1 MPMNLRLMCLMVV
14 LLATYLVAGETNK
27 QEKSMNDGKQVVA
40 ERISDAEKNNATQM
54 NATQAEAA
62 VQNAGGVR
70 IVFIGN
76 SITLHGVA
84 PKIGWHNEWGMAASA
99 AEKDFVHIV
108 TRGIEAKTGRKA
120 DVRVRNLARFERGF
134 TNYDYGLEKDLV
146 DFAPDYL
153 IVALGENV
161 GALTTQEERLG
172 YYAAF
177 KKLLEGFLV
186 GEKKPKTVVRGVFW
200 PSTWKDEMMARA
212 AKELGVSFVKADFAT
227 DESMMALGLFEHT
240 GVARHPGDKGMAAI
254 AQIILAG
261 LFPEET
267 EEK

>member
-1 MPMNLRLMCLMVV
+1 MRLMMVM
-14 LLATYLVAGETNK
+14 LALVSTLWAAEAPKKEIVMT
-27 QEKSMNDGKQVVA
+27 ESKQVAA

-62 VQNAGGVR
+62 VQNSGGVR

-84 PKIGWHNEWGMAASA
+84 PKIGWHHEWGMAASA

-108 TRGIEAKTGRKA
+108 THGIEVKTGRKA

-134 TNYDYGLEKDLV
+134 TNYDYGLEQDLV

-161 GALTTQEERLG
+161 GALTTQEEQLG
-172 YYAAF
+172 YSAAF
-177 KKLLEGFLV
+177 KKLLEGFLK
-186 GEKKPKTVVRGVFW
+186 GAKKPKTVVRGVFW
-200 PSTWKDEMMARA
+200 PCPWKDEMMARA
-212 AKELGVSFVKADFAT
+212 AKELDVPFVKADLAT
-227 DESMMALGLFEHT
+227 DDSMMALGLFEHT
-240 GVARHPGDKGMAAI
+240 GVARHPGDKGMEAI
-254 AQIILAG
+254 ARIILKG
-261 LFPEET
+261 LFPEEA
-267 EEK
+267 EGK

>member
-1 MPMNLRLMCLMVV
+1 MKMRLLNLMVV
-14 LLATYLVAGETNK
+14 LLAAVLAAGDTNK
-27 QEKSMNDGKQVVA
+27 QEKKMNDDKQVAV

-54 NATQAEAA
+54 NATQTEAA
-62 VQNAGGVR
+62 VQNTGGVR

-84 PKIGWHNEWGMAASA
+84 PKIGWHNEWGMAASV

-134 TNYDYGLEKDLV
+134 NNYDYALEQDLV

-161 GALTTQEERLG
+161 AALTTQEERLG
-172 YYAAF
+172 YSAAF
-177 KKLLEGFLV
+177 KTLLEGFLK
-186 GEKKPKTVVRGVFW
+186 GSKKPKTLVRGVFW
-200 PSTWKDEMMARA
+200 PSPWKDEMMSRA
-212 AKELGVSFVKADFAT
+212 AKELGVPFVKADLAT
-227 DESMMALGLFEHT
+227 DDSMMALGIFEHT
-240 GVARHPGDKGMAAI
+240 GVARHPGDKGMEAI
-254 AQIILAG
+254 ARIILKG
-261 LFPEET
+261 LFPEGAD
-267 EEK
+267 EK

>member
-1 MPMNLRLMCLMVV
+1 
-14 LLATYLVAGETNK
+14 
-27 QEKSMNDGKQVVA
+27 MNDGKQVVA
-40 ERISDAEKNNATQM
+40 ERLSDAEKNNATQM
-54 NATQAEAA
+54 NATQAEVAEHH
-62 VQNAGGVR
+62 AGGVR

-134 TNYDYGLEKDLV
+134 TNYDYGLEKDLI

-161 GALTTQEERLG
+161 GALTTQEERLA
-172 YYAAF
+172 YSEAF
-177 KKLLEGFLV
+177 KKLLEGFL
-186 GEKKPKTVVRGVFW
+186 GGAKKPKSVVRGVFW

-212 AKELGVSFVKADFAT
+212 AKELGVPFVKADLAT

-254 AQIILAG
+254 ARIILNG
-261 LFPEET
+261 LFPEEA
-267 EEK
+267 EGK

>member
-1 MPMNLRLMCLMVV
+1 M
-14 LLATYLVAGETNK
+14 TE
-27 QEKSMNDGKQVVA
+27 GKQTAA

-62 VQNAGGVR
+62 VQNSGGVR

-84 PKIGWHNEWGMAASA
+84 PKIGWHHEWGMAASA

-108 TRGIEAKTGRKA
+108 THGIEAKTGRKA

-153 IVALGENV
+153 IIALGENV
-161 GALTTQEERLG
+161 GALTTQEEQLG
-172 YYAAF
+172 YSAAF
-177 KKLLEGFLV
+177 KTLLEGFLK
-186 GEKKPKTVVRGVFW
+186 GAKKPKTVVRGVFW
-200 PSTWKDEMMARA
+200 PSPWKDEMMARA
-212 AKELGVSFVKADFAT
+212 AKELDVPFLKADLAT
-227 DESMMALGLFEHT
+227 DDSMMALGLFEHT
-240 GVARHPGDKGMAAI
+240 GVARHPGDKGMEAI
-254 AQIILAG
+254 ARIILKG
-261 LFPEET
+261 LFPEEA